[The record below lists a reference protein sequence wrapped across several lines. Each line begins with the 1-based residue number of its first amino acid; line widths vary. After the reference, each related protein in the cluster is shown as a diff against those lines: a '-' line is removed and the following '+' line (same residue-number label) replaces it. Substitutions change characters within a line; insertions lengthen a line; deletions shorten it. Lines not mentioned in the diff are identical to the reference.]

1 MESLAQQSTHGGAN
15 ERNPR
20 TADGMTSS
28 GRDPDSLAW
37 ERARDEDLR
46 RAQGRD
52 LDTSLERL
60 ELKCRNLLD
69 AK

>member
-1 MESLAQQSTHGGAN
+1 MSGIPDRRWDDIQ
-15 ERNPR
+15 R
-20 TADGMTSS
+20 

-46 RAQGRD
+46 RAQRRD
-52 LDTSLERL
+52 LGTSLERL

-69 AK
+69 GK